1 MTNKNSKFVILSIMT
16 IIGLL
21 FSKEAEQAFSDQHMN
36 TFGSG
41 AAELMPSQSV
51 ININNMAYWIKKS
64 SAGTTSGSPNGTQAD
79 YPIGTGGL
87 IYEDGM
93 LWGVKVTDGN
103 PQSPRV
109 GGTTYY
115 AGLKAGR
122 VVYDASGNVI
132 GSTDPA
138 DHHAWRVRKDYMTAD
153 LTADAAN
160 FGASVDDVY
169 AQYDYDW
176 NNWPADWGAPY
187 NDVDAN
193 GAYDPLVDI
202 PGYPGADQT
211 LWVVANDV
219 PEIVDATGAVTDTL
233 NTAPNVYGADPVGIE
248 LQVTL
253 WAYKFGASDPLGN
266 IIFKKATMKYT
277 GLPAGYGASESAT
290 NGSCSDAQYL
300 DQATCE
306 GADPV
311 ETWDGDIINGFDPA
325 IANLDTV
332 YFTQWSD
339 PDLGTYTDDY
349 VGCDIDLSFGYVYNG
364 NAVDGVFNGIYQL
377 PVPAG
382 GYDFLQGPEVDGE
395 YLPMTSFT
403 YFGAGSS
410 ISDPDLSDYEGTG
423 QFFNLMEGYLPRPA
437 YPEQTPWT
445 DLSTGEITN
454 FVLSGDPVAG
464 TGWIDGVQLPPGDR
478 RLVMASGPFTMA
490 LGESQ
495 EVVLALV
502 GGMGSD
508 NISSVSVA
516 KFHDTY
522 AQYAYDNAF
531 SLPSAPSS
539 PVVQTTELDGEIIL
553 DWGYNAVAAA
563 LTEETVSQ
571 GFEFEGYNVYQL
583 PSAGSPLSAGEKIA
597 TYDVI
602 NVVQTIFDPG
612 VDDQSGFIIDQ
623 AKQSGTNSGVQRY
636 YRTDYD
642 ELRNRDMSNGITYH
656 FAVTAYSYLAD
667 NEGSPFKTLES
678 SPTVVSVSPHPANPG
693 FEWGSE
699 AGSDVETTH
708 TGTAGGSVSVSVV
721 NPSDLTG
728 DDYAVTFDIQHY
740 YLNADGLW
748 YFTDFSDSIGT
759 LGRSDLTGSSV
770 GGVGVYASTAG
781 TIDLFLT
788 VDVVSPDYNY
798 ADGVKLTFAAGIV
811 INSASGGTITCV
823 TTGQE
828 VMCGDNS
835 LSEGGAF
842 SGGQV
847 ITVNVDTP
855 TLPLNL
861 DYIIYDDGWAT
872 AFCADAANAA
882 DCDAYGLTALNE
894 GAGPATVNATG
905 TATISEIG
913 NDFKSIKHWNLVN
926 TTTNTTALKDQFVMN
941 GVTLENIVD
950 GIYDEG
956 GVELGTNAN
965 PIADGLQVDVGVGY
979 DAPVNYESISDGGAW
994 YGSES
999 YTIGSYYDY
1008 GWAATAK
1015 SVDAYG
1021 DGHSAVDYLQ
1031 RDVKMVWDGVY
1042 GDPDANGFVPV
1053 VSGGSQVWI
1062 YDARGYTLDAHTSPE
1077 NTAADG
1083 EAFLITVPFKVYD
1096 MEPEGGGDP
1105 VQISLI
1111 MYDRVGDPATTPF
1124 YAFNPAGRM
1133 YTEFVLRS
1141 YDETLADFASNEA
1154 YLTWNTVWWGAPYTA
1169 GDEITFVYANPIQ
1182 QGVDNWSFASPEN
1195 TSSTVDQ
1202 SEIDLISVYPNPY
1215 YGLHE
1220 LETSRSEKFVSF
1232 NHLPEKATIRIFSLG
1247 GIMVRE
1253 INKNE
1258 PSQFATW
1265 DLSNQYGY
1273 PVASGIYIVYV
1284 ETDFGTKV
1292 LKLAVVQETQV
1303 LKYY

>member
-1 MTNKNSKFVILSIMT
+1 MTNKNSKFIILSLMT
-16 IIGLL
+16 IFGLL

-41 AAELMPSQSV
+41 SAELMPSQSV
-51 ININNMAYWIKKS
+51 ININNMAYWMKKS

-115 AGLKAGR
+115 SGLKAGR
-122 VVYDASGNVI
+122 VVYDASGDVC

-138 DHHAWRVRKDYMTAD
+138 DHHVWRVRSDYLTAD

-160 FGASVDDVY
+160 FGASVEDVY

-176 NNWPADWGAPY
+176 NNWPVSWGAPY
-187 NDVDAN
+187 EDVDAD
-193 GAYDPLVDI
+193 GSYDPAVDI
-202 PGYPGADQT
+202 PGYPGANQT

-219 PEIVDATGAVTDTL
+219 PEIVDAACTVSDTS

-248 LQVTL
+248 LQVTM

-266 IIFKKATMKYT
+266 MIFKKANMKYT
-277 GLPAGYGASESAT
+277 GLPAGYGESESPID
-290 NGSCSDAQYL
+290 GSCSDAQYL

-311 ETWDGDIINGFDPA
+311 GTWDGDMINGFDPT
-325 IANLDTV
+325 IAKLDTV

-349 VGCDIDLSFGYVYNG
+349 VGCDTTLSFGYVYNG

-437 YPEQTPWT
+437 YPVQTPWT
-445 DLSTGEITN
+445 DLSTGEVTN

-478 RLVMASGPFTMA
+478 RLVMASGPFEMA

-495 EVVLALV
+495 DVVLALV

-522 AQYAYDNAF
+522 AQYAYDNGF

-539 PVVQTTELDGEIIL
+539 PVVQATELDGEIIL
-553 DWGYNAVAAA
+553 DWGFNQVAVA

-571 GFEFEGYNVYQL
+571 GFAFEGYNVYQL
-583 PSAGSPLSAGEKIA
+583 PSAGSPLSEGEKIA
-597 TYDVI
+597 TYDLI
-602 NVVQTIFDPG
+602 NVIQTIFDPG

-623 AKQSGTNSGVQRY
+623 AKQSGTNSGVYRY
-636 YRTDYD
+636 YQTDYD

-656 FAVTAYSYLAD
+656 YAVTAYSYLAD

-678 SPTVVSVSPHPANPG
+678 SPTIVSVTPHSANPG
-693 FEWGSE
+693 FTWGSE
-699 AGSDVETTH
+699 GGSDIETTH

-740 YLNADGLW
+740 YRDLAGLW
-748 YFTDFSDSIGT
+748 QMTNFSDSVGRF
-759 LGRSDLTGSSV
+759 LGRSDCS
-770 GGVGVYASTAG
+770 ASTITGAALASATVG
-781 TIDLFLT
+781 TYDLNF
-788 VDVVSPDYNY
+788 
-798 ADGVKLTFAAGIV
+798 TFDM
-811 INSASGGTITCV
+811 S
-823 TTGQE
+823 
-828 VMCGDNS
+828 CGDNWVDGLVIDLPDGLTVNS
-835 LSEGGAF
+835 WDAIAGCDYGSGAGQNCVNMDGALDAATNTITWGDDARSEFGAIQ
-842 SGGQV
+842 GGQV
-847 ITVNVDTP
+847 LSVNCQPSDFPISVSYTV
-855 TLPLNL
+855 
-861 DYIIYDDGWAT
+861 YDDGYDGT
-872 AFCADAANAA
+872 IVD
-882 DCDAYGLTALNE
+882 
-894 GAGPATVNATG
+894 ATG
-905 TATISEIG
+905 TLSITELG
-913 NDFKSIKHWNLVN
+913 YDFKSIKHWNLVN
-926 TTTNTTALKDQFVMN
+926 TTTSTAVLEDQFIMN

-956 GVELGTNAN
+956 GIILGVGAN
-965 PIADGLQVDVGVGY
+965 SIVDGLQVDANVGY
-979 DAPVNYESISDGGAW
+979 DAPANYESISDGGVF
-994 YGSES
+994 YGTAS
-999 YTIGSYYDY
+999 YTIGSYADY
-1008 GWAATAK
+1008 GWAASAK
-1015 SVDAYG
+1015 SSDAYG
-1021 DGHSAVDYLQ
+1021 DGHTTVDYLQ
-1031 RDVKMVWDGVY
+1031 RDVKVVWDGVY
-1042 GDPDANGFVPV
+1042 GDPDANGFVSV
-1053 VSGGSQVWI
+1053 VSGGSQAWL
-1062 YDARGYTLDAHTSPE
+1062 YAARDGDLATHPSPE
-1077 NTAADG
+1077 NPGTGD
-1083 EAFLITVPFKVYD
+1083 EFLITVPFKVYD

-1105 VQISLI
+1105 VQISIILNDRI
-1111 MYDRVGDPATTPF
+1111 QAADTGYDGCYDGDADGPPAY
-1124 YAFNPAGRM
+1124 YAF
-1133 YTEFVLRS
+1133 
-1141 YDETLADFASNEA
+1141 
-1154 YLTWNTVWWGAPYTA
+1154 
-1169 GDEITFVYANPIQ
+1169 
-1182 QGVDNWSFASPEN
+1182 
-1195 TSSTVDQ
+1195 
-1202 SEIDLISVYPNPY
+1202 
-1215 YGLHE
+1215 
-1220 LETSRSEKFVSF
+1220 
-1232 NHLPEKATIRIFSLG
+1232 
-1247 GIMVRE
+1247 
-1253 INKNE
+1253 
-1258 PSQFATW
+1258 
-1265 DLSNQYGY
+1265 
-1273 PVASGIYIVYV
+1273 
-1284 ETDFGTKV
+1284 
-1292 LKLAVVQETQV
+1292 
-1303 LKYY
+1303 